1 MSCICSAMFRP
12 LEFLC
17 AWHVVLVYIAATV
30 SSPQCTGNHCFPGQ
44 PCMPSFPERLAFARD
59 LEGQVVSPSD
69 PKYRDLNVVY
79 NPRTTAY
86 PYAIVFVKNVD
97 DVIKSVNFANR
108 YKLQISVKS
117 SGQDYIGR
125 STKDGTLQINLSRLQ
140 GIAFNLTSGR
150 NEAGEVTVQTGT
162 TWRRLFNETFK
173 HGRVLPGSAAQ
184 TVAIGGYT
192 LGGGHSPVSRKFG
205 LAVDNLLDVEL
216 VAANG
221 SLVYANENSTTIV
234 DPVSGKKMTSSNTD
248 IFFAVRGGGGASSG
262 IVTSFTFRLHLDSEI
277 VSVYCSAPFYDD
289 NGGHIGKRVL
299 QLFERVL
306 TSQLASEWG
315 GYVIFSSRAAPNT
328 SNYGSIILALNHF
341 GPKNTSSYR
350 TINPFLSVYG
360 RYCSSRNI
368 PAFSDYVSGMTDSE
382 NRKNVFTMNTLLD
395 TMTDD
400 FLDFVFGLLLDR
412 HNISGEIVCT
422 GTLIGGNMRNVGEHE
437 TSVNP
442 RMRTSHLSFT
452 CDVKWDA
459 GEVEPQVSLCASQ
472 AAHLIRFGVGAYY
485 NNPTESLPD
494 WPLQYW
500 GTNYARLLA
509 IKRLWDPGHLLSCT
523 QCVGEEV
530 TGYTG
535 SSPGVNVPIL
545 IG

>member
-1 MSCICSAMFRP
+1 MTCS
-12 LEFLC
+12 
-17 AWHVVLVYIAATV
+17 H
-30 SSPQCTGNHCFPGQ
+30 Q
-44 PCMPSFPERLAFARD
+44 
-59 LEGQVVSPSD
+59 
-69 PKYRDLNVVY
+69 
-79 NPRTTAY
+79 
-86 PYAIVFVKNVD
+86 
-97 DVIKSVNFANR
+97 
-108 YKLQISVKS
+108 
-117 SGQDYIGR
+117 
-125 STKDGTLQINLSRLQ
+125 
-140 GIAFNLTSGR
+140 
-150 NEAGEVTVQTGT
+150 
-162 TWRRLFNETFK
+162 
-173 HGRVLPGSAAQ
+173 
-184 TVAIGGYT
+184 
-192 LGGGHSPVSRKFG
+192 
-205 LAVDNLLDVEL
+205 VEL

-328 SNYGSIILALNHF
+328 SNYGSITLALNHF

-350 TINPFLSVYG
+350 TINPFLSAYG
-360 RYCSSRNI
+360 RYCSSRHI

-422 GTLIGGNMRNVGEHE
+422 GTLIGGTFCAHVVIGHRPLGCLLINFAFYLWAVNLNRFMCVVYLSKDF
-437 TSVNP
+437 TSNLLISV
-442 RMRTSHLSFT
+442 
-452 CDVKWDA
+452 
-459 GEVEPQVSLCASQ
+459 
-472 AAHLIRFGVGAYY
+472 HLI
-485 NNPTESLPD
+485 L
-494 WPLQYW
+494 
-500 GTNYARLLA
+500 
-509 IKRLWDPGHLLSCT
+509 
-523 QCVGEEV
+523 
-530 TGYTG
+530 
-535 SSPGVNVPIL
+535 IL
-545 IG
+545 IE